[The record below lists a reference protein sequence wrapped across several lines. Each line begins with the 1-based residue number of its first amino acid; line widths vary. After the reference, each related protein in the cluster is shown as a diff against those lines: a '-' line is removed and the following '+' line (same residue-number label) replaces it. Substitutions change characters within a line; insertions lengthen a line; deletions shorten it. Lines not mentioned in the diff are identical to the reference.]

1 MRTAIT
7 IWNNRVSPVFDVTAG
22 AMVFDSED
30 QRVLS
35 SQTMLLTDSTAIG
48 KIARLVESRV
58 DVLVCGAISSEAR
71 SAAVG
76 AGIRVY
82 AFISGEVMEVLQAL
96 LSGKLNGVD
105 YAMPGCGHRVGCHGS
120 KPERRGRRCQAG
132 LGISPGIKPEE
143 RKV

>member
-1 MRTAIT
+1 MI
-7 IWNNRVSPVFDVTAG
+7 
-22 AMVFDSED
+22 FDSED

-71 SAAVG
+71 GAAIG

-82 AFISGEVMEVLQAL
+82 AFISGEVPEVLQAL
-96 LSGKLNGVD
+96 LNGRLHAAD
-105 YAMPGCGHRVGCHGS
+105 FAMPGCGHRVGCHGS
-120 KPERRGRRCQAG
+120 KPERREEDVSRFGDFPR
-132 LGISPGIKPEE
+132 IKPEE